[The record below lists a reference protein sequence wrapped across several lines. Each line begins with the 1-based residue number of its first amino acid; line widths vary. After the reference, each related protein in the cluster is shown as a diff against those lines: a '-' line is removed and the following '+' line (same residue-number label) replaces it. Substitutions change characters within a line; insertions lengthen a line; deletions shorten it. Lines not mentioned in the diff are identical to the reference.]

1 MILLLVDA
9 ALVKFRPLQYVH
21 DLRFIPLDQHPMVS
35 KIPVYMESRDHVN
48 YLIMGSSLPMCAI
61 AEYDRKLFGAPDC
74 DDPFQLRRYA
84 QARYIEQQLSAQLGK
99 PVKTANLSI
108 VSCMAS
114 DLFVILSKS
123 ISAGKKPDAVICCIA
138 PRDFV
143 DNLVQPIGRT
153 PPFEV
158 LQDLKSLND
167 VLGKDLPRDEVR
179 DLLISAVWY
188 YYRVKVD
195 YRTVFTQWFS
205 NLVNHPTSLYY
216 ATRAVAPDLAEAT
229 KVDKAGAAGE
239 ANKGGDSG
247 ESEVKPK
254 TLAEFNKVYEPRYK
268 PPNYKR
274 FALECEFFVKLLALC
289 QKDKIAC
296 VVINMPMTASHHDM
310 LDPELDKLYLAE
322 TQSACARYGAHFLD
336 FYAKQAPV
344 SEFSDGLHVNSIGSQ
359 KFQDRLVGELV
370 RIAKGTVNSAAAT
383 P

>member
-9 ALVKFRPLQYVH
+9 ALIKFRPLQYVT

-35 KIPVYMESRDHVN
+35 KIPVYMESREHVN
-48 YLIMGSSLPMCAI
+48 YLLMGSSLPMCAI

-74 DDPFQLRRYA
+74 NDPFQLRRYREA
-84 QARYIEQQLSAQLGK
+84 KYLEKELSGKLGK
-99 PVKTANLSI
+99 PVKAANMSI

-123 ISAGKKPDAVICCIA
+123 VSSGKKPDAVILCIA

-158 LQDLKSLND
+158 LQDWKSLND
-167 VLGKDLPRDEVR
+167 ILGRNLPKDEVR
-179 DLLISAVWY
+179 DLLISAAWY

-195 YRTVFTQWFS
+195 YRTVLTQWFS

-216 ATRAVAPDLAEAT
+216 ATQTNSSGASAPDMAERT
-229 KVDKAGAAGE
+229 EPE
-239 ANKGGDSG
+239 A
-247 ESEVKPK
+247 KPK
-254 TLAEFNKVYEPRYK
+254 TLAEFNKVYEARYR

-274 FALECEFFVKLLALC
+274 FALEFEFFVKLLALC
-289 QKDKIAC
+289 QKEKIEC

-310 LDPELDKLYLAE
+310 LDPALDKQYLDE
-322 TQSACARYGAHFLD
+322 TQKACREYGAHFLD
-336 FYAKQAPV
+336 FYDGRAAV
-344 SEFSDGLHVNSIGSQ
+344 SEFSDGLHVNLTGSK
-359 KFQDRLVGELV
+359 KFQDRLVSELV
-370 RIAKGTVNSAAAT
+370 RLDKQPAVTR
-383 P
+383 